1 MSLSHKYIFYDI
13 VIDQNTILKIEM
25 INKKNVNNINKKN
38 EKKDGII
45 KTCIKI

>member
-25 INKKNVNNINKKN
+25 INKKNENINKKN